1 MSRWSREKHRRE
13 TAILQSF
20 RDKLKYEIMKTI
32 SEKILYGDGRDNE
45 YDDIVMKGVE
55 MATDPEKIAEGF
67 FRW

>member
-45 YDDIVMKGVE
+45 YDDIVMKGSRN
-55 MATDPEKIAEGF
+55 DNN
-67 FRW
+67 